1 MKRVGLAVAGAAL
14 LVVAISVARAHTGES
29 DPITQEPSTSTH
41 DPQVD
46 VSRPFNPDLARQQ
59 VKEQAE
65 QALKAQADIK
75 KQVAEAA
82 RRANQDRAE

>member
-14 LVVAISVARAHTGES
+14 LVVAISIAQTHTGES
-29 DPITQEPSTSTH
+29 TPDARPSTPT
-41 DPQVD
+41 PTQQVD
-46 VSRPFNPDLARQQ
+46 VSRPYEPDLARQQ

-82 RRANQDRAE
+82 RQASQDRAE

>member
-14 LVVAISVARAHTGES
+14 LVVAISIAQAHTGES
-29 DPITQEPSTSTH
+29 TPDARPSSTPTPTQ
-41 DPQVD
+41 QVD
-46 VSRPFNPDLARQQ
+46 VSRPYEPDLARQQ

-75 KQVAEAA
+75 KQVAEA
-82 RRANQDRAE
+82 RREHSAD